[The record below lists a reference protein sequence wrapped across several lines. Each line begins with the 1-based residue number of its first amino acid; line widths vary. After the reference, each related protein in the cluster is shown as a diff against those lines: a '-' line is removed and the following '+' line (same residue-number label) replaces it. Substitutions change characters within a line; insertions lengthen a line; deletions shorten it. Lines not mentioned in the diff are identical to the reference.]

1 MLESYLMIPEVGT
14 IWPRPDISKV
24 KLYAKHPWK
33 LQSPNAPLTSAL
45 HTKNV
50 RQTHNLRAVGQASRT
65 GSTRQHCYAV
75 NPPIRSKTFK
85 HQHAGASNRLKQ
97 SNTDRF
103 FFEAAREKRQRKRKK
118 WKRRKKKE
126 KTLQPRLPKHARF
139 HLPSSKQPPT
149 NTPNSPSQ
157 TWSKRQLVTTVRPN
171 NYDVTRMHWKQ
182 LLWLGDSCFSLLF
195 ISLLLLLLLSPLSG
209 PGELNRTIG
218 RARSY

>member
-1 MLESYLMIPEVGT
+1 MIPEVGT
-14 IWPRPDISKV
+14 IRPRPDISKV

-103 FFEAAREKRQRKRKK
+103 FFRSSKGEKAKK
-118 WKRRKKKE
+118 EEKMEKKE
-126 KTLQPRLPKHARF
+126 KEGKNPPTKITKTCSFPPPFLQTTSDKHA
-139 HLPSSKQPPT
+139 
-149 NTPNSPSQ
+149 
-157 TWSKRQLVTTVRPN
+157 
-171 NYDVTRMHWKQ
+171 
-182 LLWLGDSCFSLLF
+182 
-195 ISLLLLLLLSPLSG
+195 
-209 PGELNRTIG
+209 
-218 RARSY
+218 

>member
-14 IWPRPDISKV
+14 IRPRPDISKV

-103 FFEAAREKRQRKRKK
+103 FFSKQQGRKGKERGKNGK
-118 WKRRKKKE
+118 EGKRRKNPSNQDYQNMLVS
-126 KTLQPRLPKHARF
+126 TSLP
-139 HLPSSKQPPT
+139 
-149 NTPNSPSQ
+149 
-157 TWSKRQLVTTVRPN
+157 PN
-171 NYDVTRMHWKQ
+171 NLRQTRLIRRPRHDQSANLSQ
-182 LLWLGDSCFSLLF
+182 LSVQ
-195 ISLLLLLLLSPLSG
+195 
-209 PGELNRTIG
+209 TTTM
-218 RARSY
+218 